1 MKIITLMCCIWDIF
15 CRKVQGKSGN
25 IPIVTIPSGRRKNLW
40 DETNYD
46 NFNNI
51 MGQQKEKR
59 KAHRSPV
66 SIRIDYSTV
75 DQFLWNFASNIN
87 EGGLFVESN
96 NPLDVGTVVQL
107 KFYLPNIDSPIKATG
122 EVVWTGNNEPDN
134 FGEESGPEKQ
144 GMGIRFKNLDEQS
157 KAAINHLVQE
167 LRNK

>member
-1 MKIITLMCCIWDIF
+1 
-15 CRKVQGKSGN
+15 
-25 IPIVTIPSGRRKNLW
+25 
-40 DETNYD
+40 
-46 NFNNI
+46 

-59 KAHRSPV
+59 KALRSPV

-87 EGGLFVESN
+87 EGGLFVESS

-107 KFYLPNIDSPIKATG
+107 KFYLPNIGSPINATG
-122 EVVWTGNNEPDN
+122 EVIWTGRNESDSP
-134 FGEESGPEKQ
+134 GEESDPRKQ

-157 KAAINHLVQE
+157 KAAINHLVKE